1 MLMEKN
7 FVEITRVP
15 GLLNADML
23 KIFLESKGIQVM
35 IAQESAGKTLG
46 LTVDGLGHARVYV
59 PEDQVQE
66 TEEILAALDRGEFE
80 LNDEEVAE
88 GDEKTDGE

>member
-1 MLMEKN
+1 MEKKLI
-7 FVEITRVP
+7 EITRVP

-35 IAQESAGKTLG
+35 IAQESAGKTFG

-59 PEDQVQE
+59 PEDQAKV
-66 TEEILAALDRGEFE
+66 TEEILAALDRGDFE
-80 LNDEEVAE
+80 LTDEDLHP
-88 GDEKTDGE
+88 GNEKTDEK